1 MTTLPHSIMDGDG
14 RLPQAR
20 TRRRRGQVTGGGSGS
35 SPQPTAAPAPLAP
48 VARVEPK
55 LTKPV
60 KLVKSAKPAKPTK
73 AQRTRAETALLSE
86 LLADEIDFMDHP
98 DFHKAGAEQRIYTK
112 APPVPRPTVGWYRPM
127 MDDIGTTSPRRHDGV
142 VLTAAQERVIF
153 MQFNYA
159 RYRMNRI
166 QKTLRGRAPGTE
178 QAKELL
184 RWNSTATAYRE
195 QIAETNLALVLAMA
209 KRVRLGE
216 GEYADLIG
224 EGNMA
229 LMRSVDKFD
238 CGRGFKFSTYACRSI
253 LKAFS
258 RHGIKVSKH
267 KQRFPVEFD
276 PALEQG
282 DGVASIRAT
291 SERQD
296 AAEVR
301 DIVESNRADLTEIER
316 EVVMHRFAFQGLDQG
331 RTPTLAQVGSLIG
344 LTKERVRQIQNQA
357 LAKIRMTLEG
367 PCPSTRSVNGHTS
380 PVLTIN

>member
-20 TRRRRGQVTGGGSGS
+20 ARRRRGQVTGGGGLGS
-35 SPQPTAAPAPLAP
+35 TAQPTAKPAPLAP

-55 LTKPV
+55 L
-60 KLVKSAKPAKPTK
+60 AKPAKPTK
-73 AQRTRAETALLSE
+73 AQRTRADAALLSE

-112 APPVPRPTVGWYRPM
+112 APIVPRPTVTWYRPM

-166 QKTLRGRAPGTE
+166 QKSLRGRAPGAE

-282 DGVASIRAT
+282 DGVASIRAA

-316 EVVMHRFAFQGLDQG
+316 EVVMHRFAFQGLDQS
-331 RTPTLAQVGSLIG
+331 RTPTLAQVGNLIG

-367 PCPSTRSVNGHTS
+367 ACSGGRSGNGHTS
-380 PVLTIN
+380 PVVAIN

>member
-1 MTTLPHSIMDGDG
+1 MTTLPHSIFDDGS
-14 RLPQAR
+14 RLPRTNFRQRREVTPTGGGVGATRPIAAPATVVEPKSDR
-20 TRRRRGQVTGGGSGS
+20 TRRRAEDAALVT
-35 SPQPTAAPAPLAP
+35 
-48 VARVEPK
+48 E
-55 LTKPV
+55 
-60 KLVKSAKPAKPTK
+60 
-73 AQRTRAETALLSE
+73 LLS
-86 LLADEIDFMDHP
+86 DEIDFMDHP
-98 DFHKAGAEQRIYTK
+98 DFHKAGAERRIYQE

-127 MDDIGTTSPRRHDGV
+127 MDDIGTTSPRRHEGI

-159 RYRMNRI
+159 RFRMRKI
-166 QKTLRGRAPGTE
+166 QKALRGRVPNAE
-178 QAKELL
+178 ESKDLL
-184 RWNSTATAYRE
+184 RWHRTAIGYRE

-216 GEYADLIG
+216 SEFADLIG

-258 RHGIKVSKH
+258 RHGLKLAKH
-267 KQRFPVEFD
+267 RQRFPVEFD

-282 DGVASIRAT
+282 EGVAAIRAD

-301 DIVESNRADLTEIER
+301 QIVETNRAALNDVER
-316 EVVMHRFAFQGLDQG
+316 AVVMHRFALAGSDHG
-331 RTPTLAQVGSLIG
+331 RQPTLAQVGKLIG

-357 LAKIRMTLEG
+357 LEKIRIALEG
-367 PCPSTRSVNGHTS
+367 TPRNGEHGLDHAIAVN
-380 PVLTIN
+380 

>member
-1 MTTLPHSIMDGDG
+1 MTTLPHSIIDGEG

-35 SPQPTAAPAPLAP
+35 TPSPIATRIPLAP

-55 LTKPV
+55 LTKP
-60 KLVKSAKPAKPTK
+60 AKPTK
-73 AQRTRAETALLSE
+73 AQRSRVDAALLTE
-86 LLADEIDFMDHP
+86 LLSDEIDFMDHP

-112 APPVPRPTVGWYRPM
+112 APIVPRPTVTWYRPM

-159 RYRMNRI
+159 RYRMSRI
-166 QKTLRGRAPGTE
+166 QKALRGRAPGAE

-184 RWNSTATAYRE
+184 RWNTTATAYRE

-276 PALEQG
+276 PALEHG
-282 DGVASIRAT
+282 DGVASIRAA

-316 EVVMHRFAFQGLDQG
+316 EVVMHSFAFQGLDQG
-331 RTPTLAQVGSLIG
+331 RTPTLAQVGNLIG

-367 PCPSTRSVNGHTS
+367 ACAGDRSGNDHRS
-380 PVLTIN
+380 PVVAIN

>member
-1 MTTLPHSIMDGDG
+1 
-14 RLPQAR
+14 
-20 TRRRRGQVTGGGSGS
+20 
-35 SPQPTAAPAPLAP
+35 
-48 VARVEPK
+48 
-55 LTKPV
+55 
-60 KLVKSAKPAKPTK
+60 
-73 AQRTRAETALLSE
+73 
-86 LLADEIDFMDHP
+86 
-98 DFHKAGAEQRIYTK
+98 
-112 APPVPRPTVGWYRPM
+112 M

-166 QKTLRGRAPGTE
+166 QKSLRGRAPGAE

-282 DGVASIRAT
+282 DGVASIRAA

-331 RTPTLAQVGSLIG
+331 RTPTLAQVGNLIG

-367 PCPSTRSVNGHTS
+367 ACSGGRSGNGHTS
-380 PVLTIN
+380 PVVAIN

>member
-1 MTTLPHSIMDGDG
+1 MTTLPHSILDGEG

-20 TRRRRGQVTGGGSGS
+20 ARHRRERTPAGGGSGAT
-35 SPQPTAAPAPLAP
+35 PPTPTERP
-48 VARVEPK
+48 ARVEPK
-55 LTKPV
+55 ATR
-60 KLVKSAKPAKPTK
+60 
-73 AQRTRAETALLSE
+73 AQRSRADAATLSE
-86 LLADEIDFMDHP
+86 LLSEEIDFMDHP
-98 DFHKAGAEQRIYTK
+98 DFHKSGAERRIYTD
-112 APPVPRPTVGWYRPM
+112 AADVPRPTVTWYRPM
-127 MDDIGTTSPRRHDGV
+127 MDDIGITSPRRHEGV
-142 VLTAAQERVIF
+142 VLTGAQERVIF

-166 QKTLRGRAPGTE
+166 QKGLRGRAPSPE
-178 QAKELL
+178 DARELL
-184 RWNSTATAYRE
+184 RWNRIATGYRE

-258 RHGIKVSKH
+258 RHGIKIAKH
-267 KQRFPVEFD
+267 KQRFPVGFD

-282 DGVASIRAT
+282 DGVASIRAA

-301 DIVESNRADLTEIER
+301 EIVESNRAALSDVER

-331 RTPTLAQVGSLIG
+331 RAPTLAQIGLLIG

-367 PCPSTRSVNGHTS
+367 SSSGKGSRGDRHSPSVGMN
-380 PVLTIN
+380 

>member
-1 MTTLPHSIMDGDG
+1 MTTLPHSILDGEG

-20 TRRRRGQVTGGGSGS
+20 SRHRRERIATGGGSGV
-35 SPQPTAAPAPLAP
+35 SPKTTTVPSAPA
-48 VARVEPK
+48 ARVEPK
-55 LTKPV
+55 VTR
-60 KLVKSAKPAKPTK
+60 
-73 AQRTRAETALLSE
+73 AQRNKADALVLSD
-86 LLADEIDFMDHP
+86 LLADDIDFMDHP
-98 DFHKAGAEQRIYTK
+98 DFHKSGAERRIYTD
-112 APPVPRPTVGWYRPM
+112 APEVPRPSVTWYRPM
-127 MDDIGTTSPRRHDGV
+127 MDDIGTTSPRRHEGV
-142 VLTAAQERVIF
+142 VLTGAQERVIF

-166 QKTLRGRAPGTE
+166 QKSLKGKAPSAE
-178 QAKELL
+178 EAKELL
-184 RWNSTATAYRE
+184 RWNRIATGYRE

-253 LKAFS
+253 LKSFS

-282 DGVASIRAT
+282 DGVATIRAA

-301 DIVESNRADLTEIER
+301 EIVESNRAELSDVER

-331 RTPTLAQVGSLIG
+331 RAPTLAQVGRLIG

-367 PCPSTRSVNGHTS
+367 SSSGQGPQGSHRSPIVA
-380 PVLTIN
+380 IN

>member
-1 MTTLPHSIMDGDG
+1 MTTLPHSIMDGEG

-20 TRRRRGQVTGGGSGS
+20 TRRRRGQVTGGGSGA
-35 SPQPTAAPAPLAP
+35 SPQPTSTPASLAP

-60 KLVKSAKPAKPTK
+60 KPANPAKPTK
-73 AQRTRAETALLSE
+73 AQRTRAEAALLSE
-86 LLADEIDFMDHP
+86 LLSDEIDFMDHP
-98 DFHKAGAEQRIYTK
+98 DFHKSGAEQRIYTK
-112 APPVPRPTVGWYRPM
+112 APLVPRPTVSWYRPM

-166 QKTLRGRAPGTE
+166 QKSLRGRPPGTE

-301 DIVESNRADLTEIER
+301 DIVESNRADPTEIER

-357 LAKIRMTLEG
+357 LAKIRMTLVG
-367 PCPSTRSVNGHTS
+367 PCPSTRSGNGHIS
-380 PVLTIN
+380 PVLAIN

>member
-1 MTTLPHSIMDGDG
+1 MDGEG

-20 TRRRRGQVTGGGSGS
+20 TRRRRGQVTGGGSGA
-35 SPQPTAAPAPLAP
+35 SPQPISTPASLAP

-60 KLVKSAKPAKPTK
+60 KPANPAKPTK
-73 AQRTRAETALLSE
+73 AQRTRAEAALLSE
-86 LLADEIDFMDHP
+86 LLSDEIDFMDHP
-98 DFHKAGAEQRIYTK
+98 DFHKSGAEQRIYTK
-112 APPVPRPTVGWYRPM
+112 APLVPRPPVSWYRPM

-166 QKTLRGRAPGTE
+166 QKTLRGRAPGAE

-184 RWNSTATAYRE
+184 RWSRTATAYRE

-276 PALEQG
+276 PALEHG
-282 DGVASIRAT
+282 DGVASIRAA

-331 RTPTLAQVGSLIG
+331 RTPTLAQVGNLIG

-367 PCPSTRSVNGHTS
+367 ACAGDRSGNGHRS
-380 PVLTIN
+380 PVVAIN